1 MKKYKKHILKDNLI
15 EQCKLANPAN
25 RAIASTEKHYDFDCN
40 IQQMKQKNLN
50 VLYYELFFA
59 DRIAIFRMDSSELKS
74 CAGYSDFQHKGN
86 KGEGQFHINRNIL
99 DYHF

>member
-40 IQQMKQKNLN
+40 IQQMK
-50 VLYYELFFA
+50 
-59 DRIAIFRMDSSELKS
+59 
-74 CAGYSDFQHKGN
+74 
-86 KGEGQFHINRNIL
+86 
-99 DYHF
+99 